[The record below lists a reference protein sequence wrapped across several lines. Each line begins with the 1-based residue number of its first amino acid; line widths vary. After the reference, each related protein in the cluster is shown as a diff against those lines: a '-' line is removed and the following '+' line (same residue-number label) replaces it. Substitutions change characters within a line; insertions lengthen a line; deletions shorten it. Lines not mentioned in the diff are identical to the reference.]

1 MKFDFCIGN
10 PPYQEES
17 NGENQ
22 NLSMPVY
29 NKFLDAASEV
39 ADVVEM
45 IHPARFLTGVGRT
58 PAEFTERKLND
69 EHFKILQ
76 F

>member
-45 IHPARFLTGVGRT
+45 IHPARFLTGGWENSSGIYREKT
-58 PAEFTERKLND
+58 KR
-69 EHFKILQ
+69 
-76 F
+76 